1 MAEFSKQYCELED
14 PDFPY
19 DFDIFEVAKDIPP
32 GHCVSMICEGLGFVA
47 IGRDEDEKIILA
59 MPVGY
64 DKETGATK
72 VEWKP
77 LTEFII

>member
-1 MAEFSKQYCELED
+1 
-14 PDFPY
+14 
-19 DFDIFEVAKDIPP
+19 
-32 GHCVSMICEGLGFVA
+32 MICEGLGFVA

-64 DKETGATK
+64 DKETGSTK

-77 LTEFII
+77 LTGFIK